1 MIVNK
6 RKKNYMKIN
15 KYVRVYYTR
24 KYSMAILIM
33 YKTIIDYKVKCI
45 GNYLLN
51 CITKQNVYKL
61 LGNCYKTLMF
71 YRHVCH
77 TMYV

>member
-1 MIVNK
+1 
-6 RKKNYMKIN
+6 
-15 KYVRVYYTR
+15 
-24 KYSMAILIM
+24 MAILIM

-71 YRHVCH
+71 YHHVCH